1 MEVKRVETQDILN
14 KLDSMTCL
22 TEQIQAYNLLQEDY
36 IDYIK
41 NNNVKELRGIGE
53 DKNPLI
59 TDALV
64 LRELQRTHD
73 AHILLS
79 YEIDNKI
86 KEINKHIQAIYKILT
101 NKKESE

>member
-1 MEVKRVETQDILN
+1 METQDILN
-14 KLDSMTCL
+14 KLNSISCL

-41 NNNVKELRGIGE
+41 NNNVKELKGIGE

-59 TDALV
+59 IDTLV
-64 LRELQRTHD
+64 LNELKRTYD

-79 YEIDNKI
+79 KEIDKKI
-86 KEINKHIQAIYKILT
+86 IEIENHIQAIHKILT
-101 NKKESE
+101 TKKESE

>member
-41 NNNVKELRGIGE
+41 KPPGFGGRC
-53 DKNPLI
+53 
-59 TDALV
+59 
-64 LRELQRTHD
+64 
-73 AHILLS
+73 LS
-79 YEIDNKI
+79 E
-86 KEINKHIQAIYKILT
+86 
-101 NKKESE
+101 

>member
-1 MEVKRVETQDILN
+1 MDTQDILN
-14 KLDSMTCL
+14 KLDSMSCL

-59 TDALV
+59 IDALV
-64 LRELQRTHD
+64 LHELKRTYD

-79 YEIDNKI
+79 YEIDNKVR
-86 KEINKHIQAIYKILT
+86 EIEKHIQAIHKILT
-101 NKKESE
+101 AKKESE